1 MLERMKPEESPC
13 AERNERFDPWENFPC
28 TVAIDVTSYLASNT
42 GVGVTVGGLVNALIS
57 ASGAD
62 KLKLCAVSIKRN
74 AASLLK
80 KRFPHSSVCVRP
92 FPLKLLAPMVDLSN
106 LLKAE
111 IIFQDADVF
120 HAGAFLVPA
129 SKKTAI
135 VATIHDVTPILFPRF
150 HLPSNLYT
158 ARQLTRRCERADLV
172 IVPSHSTRKDLEH
185 FGIVPPQKV
194 RVIPLAADGSFRPS
208 LERPSKLL
216 PDLDV
221 DCSYLLTV
229 GTLEPRKNLPRLFE
243 AFRLLKDRYHIP
255 HKLVVAGPGGWKNQ
269 DVFQGVRRLK
279 LTDAI
284 VLAGYVPREVLVS
297 LYRHAAMLV
306 YPSLYEGFG
315 LPPLEAMASGCP
327 VAVSSTSSLP
337 EVVGEAG
344 VYFNPM
350 DVEDIAQA
358 IYQILKS
365 SDLRERL
372 VNLGI
377 MQSGKFSWRKTAEA
391 TRGVYAEAYELRQLR
406 HVYPVL

>member
-1 MLERMKPEESPC
+1 MLEVMKPEEPQSI
-13 AERNERFDPWENFPC
+13 AGQDQSDPGESLPH
-28 TVAIDVTSYLASNT
+28 TIAIDVTSCLASNT
-42 GVGVTVGGLVNALIS
+42 GVGVSISELVNALIS
-57 ASGAD
+57 ASETD

-74 AASLLK
+74 AASLLQ

-92 FPLKLLAPMVDLSN
+92 FPLKLLAPMVDRSN

-135 VATIHDVTPILFPRF
+135 VATIHDITPILFPDY

-158 ARQLTRRCERADLV
+158 VRQLTRRCERADLV
-172 IVPSHSTRKDLEH
+172 IVPSHSTRKDLEQ

-194 RVIPLAADGSFRPS
+194 RVIPLAADAAFRPS
-208 LERPSKLL
+208 IERPSKLL

-229 GTLEPRKNLPRLFE
+229 GALEPRKNLPRLFE

-269 DVFQGVRRLK
+269 DVFQSVRRLD
-279 LTDAI
+279 LSDAI
-284 VLAGYVPREVLVS
+284 VFAGYVPREVLGS

-327 VAVSSTSSLP
+327 VAVSNTSSLP

-344 VYFNPM
+344 IYFDPLNI
-350 DVEDIAQA
+350 EEIARA
-358 IYQILKS
+358 IHQVLS
-365 SDLRERL
+365 SSELRARL
-372 VNLGI
+372 V
-377 MQSGKFSWRKTAEA
+377 QSGLAQNAKFSWRKTAES
-391 TRGVYAEAYELRQLR
+391 TRRAYKEAHALRQQR
-406 HVYPVL
+406 RISHA